1 MPDLGDAKNLELFL
15 KWDGT
20 SKHAHLIKMRKVK
33 LSDSHIPASKK
44 NKYQPAAKGD
54 RNEVV
59 DMKEEAEEDSGE
71 ERIGKE
77 EEEEEGSNEQE
88 LEEED
93 NCADEDDRTDSMD
106 VDMKADP

>member
-15 KWDGT
+15 NWDGT

-33 LSDSHIPASKK
+33 LSDSQIPASKK
-44 NKYQPAAKGD
+44 NKHQPPAKEGSKPSD
-54 RNEVV
+54 EGV
-59 DMKEEAEEDSGE
+59 DMKEGEEDAEE
-71 ERIGKE
+71 ERIGE
-77 EEEEEGSNEQE
+77 EEEDEQG

-93 NCADEDDRTDSMD
+93 NSAEEDDRTDSMD